1 MRREVVGEGALRGR
15 SPRTRE
21 GRIGPT
27 AQNCSSQWSVVSGQR
42 RRLAAVR
49 GVGKFTPF
57 LGCTRLNSV
66 ICLGLLAVLYCAR
79 PPSNSFELR
88 LLTAA
93 PARKPLIAPIRYSM
107 YVSRAESVLKLF
119 CCATG

>member
-1 MRREVVGEGALRGR
+1 
-15 SPRTRE
+15 
-21 GRIGPT
+21 
-27 AQNCSSQWSVVSGQR
+27 
-42 RRLAAVR
+42 
-49 GVGKFTPF
+49 
-57 LGCTRLNSV
+57 LNSV

-79 PPSNSFELR
+79 PPSNFFELR
-88 LLTAA
+88 LLTAG